1 MLIKTYK
8 SNYDD
13 DLEKDQKGFLS
24 ETIYCELREAI
35 NSTSIFDQD
44 KSYLAQFN
52 LCCAVI
58 DRLETCVRR
67 LNQYGEYPKSEED
80 LLIFMMFAWRWMQLR
95 KSLRR

>member
-1 MLIKTYK
+1 M
-8 SNYDD
+8 
-13 DLEKDQKGFLS
+13 S

-58 DRLETCVRR
+58 DRLETCVINMENTQ
-67 LNQYGEYPKSEED
+67 NQKKTS
-80 LLIFMMFAWRWMQLR
+80 
-95 KSLRR
+95 

>member
-1 MLIKTYK
+1 MLNSTINDSGIIKTYK

-52 LCCAVI
+52 ILKKIISKNYIHPIVF
-58 DRLETCVRR
+58 RLE
-67 LNQYGEYPKSEED
+67 QKH
-80 LLIFMMFAWRWMQLR
+80 
-95 KSLRR
+95 